1 VNCRTSYSA
10 SRRIKCGLLS
20 LGDVSVW
27 WKDWKLWYSGYPGWL
42 FILRLAVPPPFLTCS
57 CSSSRPTLIQQR
69 LWLCYGDGSEMV
81 KIGARSLLYFS
92 DSGRLTLSR
101 RHPIFCDVCFAAVLV
116 CVSRQLIAGS
126 IRVWYY
132 PTWPTSQQWGN
143 ARSSP
148 RERPTRPRSVITLK
162 NWDKYH
168 TRLFR

>member
-1 VNCRTSYSA
+1 
-10 SRRIKCGLLS
+10 
-20 LGDVSVW
+20 
-27 WKDWKLWYSGYPGWL
+27 
-42 FILRLAVPPPFLTCS
+42 
-57 CSSSRPTLIQQR
+57 
-69 LWLCYGDGSEMV
+69 M